1 MTPFIGGRPEGLRAQ
16 SFHILIKFFPPPWP
30 QAQEDEMR
38 LDLGVGT
45 AVGED
50 PRLVCLFLP
59 VTQPGHPALTQ
70 NLPVDQPHCSAHMWG
85 LVVC

>member
-1 MTPFIGGRPEGLRAQ
+1 
-16 SFHILIKFFPPPWP
+16 
-30 QAQEDEMR
+30 MR